1 MNSFTSRLAT
11 ALFVASV
18 CATAA
23 WAEGERRGAT
33 DYLQHCSGCHDV
45 DGSGHPNKGIPDFRD
60 QVGYFLRWPE
70 GRAFLLQVPGLLNSG
85 LSDERAAGVVTWLV
99 RRFAGPSLPPD
110 FEPYTADEARRYRE
124 SRPVDIAAA
133 RQRLYMQI
141 VEAGYPLTK

>member
-1 MNSFTSRLAT
+1 VNSFTSRLAT
-11 ALFVASV
+11 VLFFASV

-33 DYLQHCSGCHDV
+33 DYLHHCSGCHDV
-45 DGSGHPNKGIPDFRD
+45 DGSGHPNKGIPDFRG
-60 QVGYFLRWPE
+60 QVGYFLRWRE